1 MEFFTYMTILNE
13 VILKNLMLKINGLF
27 IMTVNSSTVIN
38 LASEARGGRLTW
50 GPDFPLASGP

>member
-13 VILKNLMLKINGLF
+13 VILKNLMLKLNGFF

-38 LASEARGGRLTW
+38 PASEAGEAG
-50 GPDFPLASGP
+50 